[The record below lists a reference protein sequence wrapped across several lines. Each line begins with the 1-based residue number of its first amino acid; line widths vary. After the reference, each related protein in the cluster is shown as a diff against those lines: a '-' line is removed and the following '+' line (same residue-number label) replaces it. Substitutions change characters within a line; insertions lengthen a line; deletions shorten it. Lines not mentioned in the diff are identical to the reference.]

1 MKKTVGFAIDENVV
15 RRFDIALELAGLS
28 QREGDAYI
36 EQCMADYARKVFA
49 KEANGS
55 AAQAFFAPTGTN
67 AFMTAYVQPNISDNG
82 QNVDQD
88 ALRMRKKIE
97 KWAHNPNCVPHI
109 IIKAYLR
116 LEKSLDKGDGT
127 NYGVTKYDLALAVRE
142 LSGSDTLFRTNYPQM
157 KRAISVSPHSH
168 GLVFDEDRG
177 VVTLNQGVREQI
189 HKLAEYF
196 LQ

>member
-1 MKKTVGFAIDENVV
+1 MKKTVGFAIDENVA

-28 QREGDAYI
+28 QRDGDAYI

-49 KEANGS
+49 QEASGS
-55 AAQAFFAPTGTN
+55 AAQAFFAPNGTN
-67 AFMTAYVQPNISDNG
+67 AFMTAYVQPNVSKNG
-82 QNVDQD
+82 CNADQD

-116 LEKSLDKGDGT
+116 LENSARKEDGT
-127 NYGVTKYDLALAVRE
+127 SYVVVKGELAFEVQE
-142 LSGSDTLFRTNYPQM
+142 LSGSDTIFRTNYPQM
-157 KRAISVSPHSH
+157 KRAISISPHSH

-177 VVTLNQGVREQI
+177 VVTLNPGVREQI
-189 HKLAEYF
+189 HALSEYF